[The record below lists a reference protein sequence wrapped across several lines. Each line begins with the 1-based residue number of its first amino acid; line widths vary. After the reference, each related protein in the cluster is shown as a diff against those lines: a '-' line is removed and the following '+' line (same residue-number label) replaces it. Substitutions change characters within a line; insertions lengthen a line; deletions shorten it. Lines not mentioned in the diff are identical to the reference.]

1 VTPSAETAGHE
12 RHRRR
17 VRGANYDMVVVDEAH
32 RLRNHLTL
40 GWKFLNDL
48 NPRYLLLATATPV
61 QNDMRELYNLVTLV
75 RPGTVGTFSQFRR
88 DFLSGHD
95 RRTPRNTPRLRGLL
109 ESVMIRT
116 RRADTDLTFAPRKVE
131 TLWVPQTAAER
142 RLYRQVSD

>member
-1 VTPSAETAGHE
+1 VVSRGPAGQWGRHPLVISSLETARHE

-95 RRTPRNTPRLRGLL
+95 KPAPRTPPRPRSLPQPVIIPTPP
-109 ESVMIRT
+109 
-116 RRADTDLTFAPRKVE
+116 AAPH
-131 TLWVPQTAAER
+131 P
-142 RLYRQVSD
+142 